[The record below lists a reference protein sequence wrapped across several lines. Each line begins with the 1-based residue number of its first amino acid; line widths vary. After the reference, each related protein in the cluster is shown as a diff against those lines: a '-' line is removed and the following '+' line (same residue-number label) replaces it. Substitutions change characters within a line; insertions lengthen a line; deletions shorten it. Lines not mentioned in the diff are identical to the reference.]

1 MPETTSSGF
10 VQRGRLNSVTRDD
23 RPRPYMTKYQTTERL
38 PYSAQQ
44 MFDLVAS
51 VDAYCEFMPLC
62 ERSVITSHKY
72 LDNGVEELRATL
84 EVAHKKSGI
93 SDELESLVHIDRP
106 AMTISARSNTGP
118 VRHLEN
124 TWVFTD
130 LEDGHSET
138 RFSIEYQMRNWP
150 MQMLMN
156 TVYVRVFEKISNAF
170 RERAAAI
177 YG

>member
-1 MPETTSSGF
+1 
-10 VQRGRLNSVTRDD
+10 
-23 RPRPYMTKYQTTERL
+23 MTKYQTTERL
-38 PYSAQQ
+38 PYTAQQ

-51 VDAYCEFMPLC
+51 VDTYSEFMPLC
-62 ERSVITSHKY
+62 ERSVITSRKP
-72 LDNGVEELRATL
+72 LDNGVEELLATL

-106 AMTISARSNTGP
+106 QMTIRARSETGP

-124 TWVFTD
+124 KWVFRD
-130 LEDGHSET
+130 LGDGRSET
-138 RFSIEYQMRNWP
+138 QFSIEYQMRNWP

-156 TVYVRVFEKISNAF
+156 TVYVRVFDKISSAF